1 MYREFTPCALLAPF
15 IDKFWVFKGY
25 AEIGTR
31 FKILADG
38 CTDFIFS
45 IGNMTIPA
53 DEHQMIMQPY
63 RSFFVG
69 PMRSYSNLTATTD
82 SLHMLGVRF
91 QPCGLATFTNE
102 PLGQFADLRI
112 QSSDINLLFDN
123 SFAEMLCEQPDDSV
137 RIRIIEGYL
146 IRLLTQSIQVD
157 RQIIYATSFI
167 KQSRGQLPVQNLI
180 DKICICQRHF
190 QRKFKDTT
198 GYTPKEFSRIIK
210 FQYAIEVLR
219 NAPHTDLSS
228 IALDCGYYD
237 HSHFIKEFKRLAGDT
252 PSYFLTLSNPADEP
266 LTYI

>member
-137 RIRIIEGYL
+137 RIRIIGRLSYTPSHPIHSSRQTNYIRHL
-146 IRLLTQSIQVD
+146 IYKTVPRTATRTKLD
-157 RQIIYATSFI
+157 RQDLH
-167 KQSRGQLPVQNLI
+167 LPAA
-180 DKICICQRHF
+180 F
-190 QRKFKDTT
+190 PT
-198 GYTPKEFSRIIK
+198 
-210 FQYAIEVLR
+210 
-219 NAPHTDLSS
+219 
-228 IALDCGYYD
+228 
-237 HSHFIKEFKRLAGDT
+237 
-252 PSYFLTLSNPADEP
+252 
-266 LTYI
+266 

>member
-1 MYREFTPCALLAPF
+1 MYKEYPPCENLAPF
-15 IDKFWVFKGY
+15 IDKFWIFKGRS
-25 AEIGTR
+25 EIGTR

-45 IGNMTIPA
+45 IGNMTVPA

-69 PMRSYSNLTATTD
+69 PMRVYSNLTTLTD

-91 QPCGLATFTNE
+91 RPCGLAAFTKE
-102 PLGQFADLRI
+102 PLGQFTDLRI

-123 SFAEMLCEQPDDSV
+123 AFAEMLCEQPDDST
-137 RIRIIEGYL
+137 RIRIIETYL
-146 IRLLTQSIQVD
+146 MRHLSRPIRVD
-157 RQIIYATSFI
+157 KQILHATSLI
-167 KQSRGQLPVQNLI
+167 KQSHGQLPVQNLI
-180 DKICICQRHF
+180 GKLCICQRHF
-190 QRKFKDTT
+190 ERKFKDST

-210 FQYAIEVLR
+210 FQHAIEVLR
-219 NAPHTDLSS
+219 NATHSDLGT

-237 HSHFIKEFKRLAGDT
+237 HSHFIKEFKRLAGDV
-252 PSYFLTLSNPADEP
+252 PSYFLSLPNPADEP

>member
-91 QPCGLATFTNE
+91 QPCGLAAFTNE
-102 PLGQFADLRI
+102 PLGQLPIFA
-112 QSSDINLLFDN
+112 SSLQILTFYSIIPLPRC
-123 SFAEMLCEQPDDSV
+123 FANNRTIPSV
-137 RIRIIEGYL
+137 SALSKAIL
-146 IRLLTQSIQVD
+146 
-157 RQIIYATSFI
+157 YAFS
-167 KQSRGQLPVQNLI
+167 PNP
-180 DKICICQRHF
+180 
-190 QRKFKDTT
+190 FK
-198 GYTPKEFSRIIK
+198 
-210 FQYAIEVLR
+210 
-219 NAPHTDLSS
+219 
-228 IALDCGYYD
+228 
-237 HSHFIKEFKRLAGDT
+237 
-252 PSYFLTLSNPADEP
+252 
-266 LTYI
+266 

>member
-1 MYREFTPCALLAPF
+1 MYQEFAPCMSLTPF

-69 PMRSYSNLTATTD
+69 PMRVYSNLTATTD
-82 SLHMLGVRF
+82 TLHMLGVRF
-91 QPCGLATFTNE
+91 RPCGLAAFTNE

-123 SFAEMLCEQPDDSV
+123 TFAEMLCEQPDDSY
-137 RIRIIEGYL
+137 RIRIIEAYL
-146 IRLLTQSIQVD
+146 THRLNRQILVD
-157 RQIIYATSFI
+157 KQIIYATSLI
-167 KQSRGQLPVQNLI
+167 KQSHGHLPIQKLI
-180 DKICICQRHF
+180 DKVCLCQRQF
-190 QRKFKDTT
+190 ERKFKDST

-210 FQYAIEVLR
+210 FQHAIETLR
-219 NAPHTDLSS
+219 NASHPDMEAL
-228 IALDCGYYD
+228 ALDCGYYD
-237 HSHFIKEFKRLAGDT
+237 HSHFIKEFKRLAGDV
-252 PSYFLTLSNPADEP
+252 PSYFLSLPKPSDEP

>member
-91 QPCGLATFTNE
+91 QPCGLAAFTNE

-112 QSSDINLLFDN
+112 QSSDINLYSIIPLPRC
-123 SFAEMLCEQPDDSV
+123 FANNRTIPSV
-137 RIRIIEGYL
+137 SALSKAIL
-146 IRLLTQSIQVD
+146 
-157 RQIIYATSFI
+157 YAFS
-167 KQSRGQLPVQNLI
+167 PNP
-180 DKICICQRHF
+180 
-190 QRKFKDTT
+190 FK
-198 GYTPKEFSRIIK
+198 
-210 FQYAIEVLR
+210 
-219 NAPHTDLSS
+219 
-228 IALDCGYYD
+228 
-237 HSHFIKEFKRLAGDT
+237 
-252 PSYFLTLSNPADEP
+252 
-266 LTYI
+266 

>member
-91 QPCGLATFTNE
+91 QPCGLAAFTNE

-112 QSSDINLLFDN
+112 QSSDI
-123 SFAEMLCEQPDDSV
+123 
-137 RIRIIEGYL
+137 
-146 IRLLTQSIQVD
+146 
-157 RQIIYATSFI
+157 
-167 KQSRGQLPVQNLI
+167 
-180 DKICICQRHF
+180 
-190 QRKFKDTT
+190 
-198 GYTPKEFSRIIK
+198 
-210 FQYAIEVLR
+210 
-219 NAPHTDLSS
+219 
-228 IALDCGYYD
+228 
-237 HSHFIKEFKRLAGDT
+237 
-252 PSYFLTLSNPADEP
+252 
-266 LTYI
+266 